1 MIDLKRARGF
11 SLIELLIV
19 LSLIGAI
26 AAVILP
32 NIGMT
37 FTSQM
42 SLALRDFS
50 SQMRTVYDAAI
61 LTGRIHRLVLDFE
74 DSSYWV
80 EAAPIGFFGRP
91 PSSSEEQE
99 SAFDSEERERLLE
112 DLKEASAEP
121 RKAGDDDTRTYAFR
135 SVLINQKDKLN
146 QTRWSDIDD
155 ALFFK
160 RKLPGSVRFAAF
172 GTDTMAEKKL
182 RSEFE
187 KGEKGYI
194 YFFQDGI
201 ASQAMVQFG
210 VEDDGGISDSGPKYT
225 IFLDPLTG
233 RSRLLEGFQDA
244 EFIHD

>member
-1 MIDLKRARGF
+1 MLA
-11 SLIELLIV
+11 
-19 LSLIGAI
+19 LIGAI
-26 AAVILP
+26 AAAILP

-37 FTSQM
+37 FSSQM

-74 DSSYWV
+74 TSTYWV
-80 EAAPIGFFGRP
+80 EAAPIGFIGRP
-91 PSSSEEQE
+91 PPSTDDGERGYDLEARKRLIEELRE
-99 SAFDSEERERLLE
+99 SA
-112 DLKEASAEP
+112 AEP
-121 RKAGDDDTRTYAFR
+121 RKAAEDESRSYTFR
-135 SVLINQKDKLN
+135 SILINQRERLALVRWNELN
-146 QTRWSDIDD
+146 D

-160 RKLPGSVRFAAF
+160 RSLPGSVRFAAL
-172 GTDTMAEKKL
+172 GTDTMGAKKL

-187 KGEKGYI
+187 NGEKGYI

-201 ASQAMVQFG
+201 ASQAMVHFG
-210 VEDDGGISDSGPKYT
+210 VEDDGGISDAGPKYT